1 VVIVRP
7 SNDRGQAHTLEAF
20 AAAIL
25 LVAGLTF
32 ALQATAVTPLS
43 ASTSNQHIE
52 NQERAV
58 ATDFLTTSAE
68 NGDLTA
74 AILRWDPEN
83 ETFVDSPPDVD
94 GEGYTQARGPNG
106 FDAGLGPFGEAL
118 NRTFVE
124 RSIAVNVELRHYN
137 TSARTERNVTSLIDM
152 GEPSNNAVTA
162 TRTVALPDDANLT
175 APNYTDT
182 TLRGLADGTDP
193 GAFYATETASGP
205 LYTHVEVRMIVWR
218 M

>member
-1 VVIVRP
+1 MRSP
-7 SNDRGQAHTLEAF
+7 NDRGQAHTLEAF

-74 AILRWDPEN
+74 AILRWNPEN
-83 ETFVDSPPDVD
+83 KTFVGSPADVD

-106 FDAGLGPFGEAL
+106 FDPALGPFGESL
-118 NRTFVE
+118 NRTFID

-137 TSARTERNVTSLIDM
+137 TSARTERNVTSLINM

-162 TRTVALPDDANLT
+162 TRTVAPADDANLT
-175 APNYTDT
+175 APNYANT
-182 TLRGLADGTDP
+182 TLRGLADENGS

-205 LYTHVEVRMIVWR
+205 IFTYVEVRMTVWR